1 MVLGFVSLTGM
12 QTDLLPNMNL
22 PYLLVITTY
31 PGASPEQ
38 VESDVTQPLENSLST
53 LNGVKNVT
61 SQSNENYSLVIL
73 EYQDDTDMDSAMV
86 KASTAVN
93 QLSDSLPDM
102 VSTPTLMEMSPDMM
116 ATQYVAVDY
125 EGMDIYELS
134 DYVEDTIVPQ
144 LERVDGVASVSTTG
158 LVKKS
163 VQITLEQDKIDEVN
177 DKLLVKVSDRLA
189 EAKKQLDENEAKIKD
204 GLAELDSAQSQLDS
218 GKAQLNTQKQSLTQQ
233 LRDAI
238 DQLNEEIPKLEEQI
252 AGLKTQLDTAQSK
265 LNQLKVWIT
274 MTYHDIK
281 HNAEV
286 NELLKKGNQ
295 NLGLL
300 GFTDHSQ
307 AHCIHVAE
315 TAAHILKKF
324 DYSAHDI
331 ELAKIAGYMH
341 DIGNAINRT
350 HHAEYGGLLAN
361 EILKQYDLSVA
372 DRITIVSAI
381 SNHDEST
388 GGAVDPI
395 SAALIIGDKT
405 DVRRSRVRE
414 KPKASFDIHDRVNYA
429 VTDQTLKIN
438 TDKKVISLNLQID
451 TDICSMYEYFEI
463 FLNRMLMCRG
473 AADLLGATFK
483 LTANGAK
490 VL

>member
-1 MVLGFVSLTGM
+1 MPKYSVKKPFTVLVAVILVMVLGFVSLTGM

-102 VSTPTLMEMSPDMM
+102 ASTPTLMEMSPDMM

-163 VQITLEQDKIDEVN
+163 VQITLDQDKIDEVN

-189 EAKKQLDENEAKIKD
+189 EAKKAAGRKRGQNQGRPGGAGQCPEPA
-204 GLAELDSAQSQLDS
+204 GFRQS
-218 GKAQLNTQKQSLTQQ
+218 
-233 LRDAI
+233 
-238 DQLNEEIPKLEEQI
+238 P
-252 AGLKTQLDTAQSK
+252 
-265 LNQLKVWIT
+265 
-274 MTYHDIK
+274 
-281 HNAEV
+281 
-286 NELLKKGNQ
+286 
-295 NLGLL
+295 
-300 GFTDHSQ
+300 
-307 AHCIHVAE
+307 
-315 TAAHILKKF
+315 
-324 DYSAHDI
+324 
-331 ELAKIAGYMH
+331 
-341 DIGNAINRT
+341 
-350 HHAEYGGLLAN
+350 AEYPKAEPDPAAAGCHRPAERGDPQAGRADCGAEN
-361 EILKQYDLSVA
+361 PAGHRPEQAEPAESGPQQSAGSDAA
-372 DRITIVSAI
+372 DR
-381 SNHDEST
+381 
-388 GGAVDPI
+388 
-395 SAALIIGDKT
+395 
-405 DVRRSRVRE
+405 
-414 KPKASFDIHDRVNYA
+414 
-429 VTDQTLKIN
+429 
-438 TDKKVISLNLQID
+438 
-451 TDICSMYEYFEI
+451 
-463 FLNRMLMCRG
+463 
-473 AADLLGATFK
+473 
-483 LTANGAK
+483 
-490 VL
+490 